1 MNRVIPDDVLRLQI
15 QASDPAASA
24 WVSANAGSGKTYVLA
39 QRVIRLLLEGTPA
52 AKILC
57 LTFTKSAA
65 AHMANQ
71 VFDTLAR
78 WVALDD
84 AALDLAVGR
93 LEGRPPS
100 AARRGRARRL
110 FAEAL
115 EVPGGLKVQT
125 IHAFCTRLLH
135 LFPFEANVA
144 ARFSVLEEAAEREL
158 IERQRLNVVLAA
170 ASAPETALGRALSTA
185 LAVAPDRTFAAV
197 INEAIAQ
204 RDDLTRWLKEA
215 GSVSGAIAD
224 LSTWLG
230 VEPDEDMAA
239 VDRAIT
245 ESAILP
251 RAQWPRIAAILAGGS
266 KHDQARAAALARAAE
281 SGGAESQQAYVSVFL
296 TDQNTPR
303 SKLVTRAISDSDPG
317 LAERLCRERDRIAA
331 RVRQRFAI
339 EARERTAAVLT
350 IASAV
355 IERYRLAKE
364 ARGLIDYHDL
374 IDKTLSL
381 LTNVE
386 AAWVHYKLDLGIDHV
401 LIDEAQDTS
410 PKQWEIIK
418 RLTAEFTAGAGA
430 RGLTSRSLFAVGD
443 EKQSIFSFQGAAP
456 EAFAELRAY
465 FERQHRDAALAFRAC
480 RFEFSFRSG
489 ANVLSAVDATFAHP
503 GLFASLTTD
512 PEGLRHQSLPG
523 TGPGLV
529 EIWPLILPEPRELGE
544 AWDAPFDALCEPSP
558 PVRLAARIAA
568 TVKTAIANGRR
579 PGEVLV
585 LVRQRGPLFEAILR
599 ALKNARLK
607 VAGADRLLLTAHLAV
622 MDLLALADAL
632 LLRGDDLALAT
643 VLKGPFFGFD
653 DDALFGLAW
662 RRRGTLWAALK
673 ARAGEAPRYAAAATT
688 LDRLAVLARHET
700 PFAFYARL
708 LGPEGGREQIL
719 ARLGPEAADALDE
732 FLNRALAYEAT
743 QTASLQ
749 GFVDFMRLAAPEVK
763 RDMDLGRDEIRVMTV
778 HGAKGLEAPLVI
790 LADTTGRPAGP
801 RDPRLMPLA
810 GEADGPPAFVWAGAK
825 DCDVEAVAAAR
836 ARTREAA
843 EAEYRRLLYVA
854 MTRAAEHLIVCGAQ
868 GHNGRPAGCWYD
880 LVCTAL
886 ISEAVEEAGPD
897 GPIWRWR
904 PQRPLPA
911 GPAVPAPAPA
921 AAAAEEVALPDWLAR
936 DPSAAA
942 APRVLR
948 PSSLG
953 GRAEPAAAAARRGM
967 FAHRLLQA
975 LPGLAASSRARA
987 ARDYLA
993 RHGADLGAGEC
1004 EELIAKVLAVLDHPD
1019 FAALFAPGSRP
1030 EVPIVGRLPREAGAP
1045 VMVAGQVDRLFASE
1059 TAILLAD
1066 YKTDR
1071 PAPRDLSAIPDSYVA
1086 QLALYRAVL
1095 GRLFP
1100 GRAVRAALVWVE
1112 GPALVE
1118 LPPARLEA
1126 ALAAALA

>member
-1 MNRVIPDDVLRLQI
+1 MSRVIPDEVSRLQI
-15 QASDPAASA
+15 AASDPATSA
-24 WVSANAGSGKTYVLA
+24 WVSANAGSGKTYVLS

-84 AALDLAVGR
+84 AALDSAVER
-93 LEGRPPS
+93 LEGRAPAP
-100 AARRGRARRL
+100 ARRARARRL

-158 IERQRLNVVLAA
+158 IERQRLNVVLQAA
-170 ASAPETALGRALSTA
+170 GAPETALGRALLTA
-185 LAVAPDRTFAAV
+185 LGAAPDRTLAAV
-197 INEAIAQ
+197 IDEAIAR
-204 RDDLTRWLKEA
+204 RDALGRWLKETGGVGEA
-215 GSVSGAIAD
+215 VAE

-230 VEPDEDMAA
+230 IAPDETVDAVDHAITHGAVLPRPEWSQVAA
-239 VDRAIT
+239 V
-245 ESAILP
+245 
-251 RAQWPRIAAILAGGS
+251 LARGS
-266 KHDQARAAALARAAE
+266 KQDQARADALVRAVESCGAA
-281 SGGAESQQAYVSVFL
+281 SQQAYVSVFL
-296 TDQNTPR
+296 TDQYAPR
-303 SKLVTRAISDSDPG
+303 SKVVTQAISGSDPA
-317 LAERLCRERDRIAA
+317 LAERLCRERDRIATL
-331 RVRQRFAI
+331 VRRRFAI

-374 IDKTLSL
+374 IDKTLAL

-430 RGLTSRSLFAVGD
+430 RGTTSRSLFAVGD

-456 EAFAELRAY
+456 QAFADLRAH
-465 FERQHRDAALAFRAC
+465 FERQHREAALAFRAC

-489 ANVLSAVDATFAHP
+489 ATVLSAVDATFARP
-503 GLFASLTTD
+503 ALFSSLTTAAD
-512 PEGLRHQSLPG
+512 GVRHQALPG
-523 TGPGLV
+523 ARPGLV
-529 EIWPLILPEPRELGE
+529 EIWPCILPERREAGE
-544 AWDAPFDALCEPSP
+544 AWDAPFDALAEPSP
-558 PVRLAARIAA
+558 AVRLAARIAA
-568 TVKTAIANGRR
+568 TVRSAIANGRR
-579 PGEVLV
+579 PGEVLL

-622 MDLLALADAL
+622 MDLLALADAM

-653 DDALFGLAW
+653 DDALFALAW

-673 ARAGEAPRYAAAATT
+673 ARAHEAPRYAAAVRT
-688 LDRLAVLARHET
+688 LDRLAEMARQET

-708 LGPEGGREQIL
+708 LGPERGREQIL

-749 GFVDFMRLAAPEVK
+749 GFVDFMRLSAPEVK
-763 RDMDLGRDEIRVMTV
+763 RDMDLARDEIRVMTV

-801 RDPRLMPLA
+801 RDPRLMSLS
-810 GEADGPPAFVWAGAK
+810 GEADGSPALVWAAGK

-836 ARTREAA
+836 ARAREAA
-843 EAEYRRLLYVA
+843 EAEHRRLLYVA

-880 LVCTAL
+880 LVCEAL
-886 ISEAVEEAGPD
+886 LPDAVEVAGPD

-904 PQRPLPA
+904 SQPSPPS
-911 GPAVPAPAPA
+911 APAPPQPVA
-921 AAAAEEVALPDWLAR
+921 VEEVAQPDWLAR
-936 DPSAAA
+936 DPGADA
-942 APRVLR
+942 APAVLR
-948 PSSLG
+948 PSLAG
-953 GRAEPAAAAARRGM
+953 AAHPAAAAMPRRRGTM
-967 FAHRLLQA
+967 VHRLLQA
-975 LPGLAASSRARA
+975 LPNLMAASRLGAG
-987 ARDYLA
+987 RDYLA
-993 RHGADLGAGEC
+993 RHGADLSAGER
-1004 EELIAKVLAVLDHPD
+1004 EDLLAKVLAVLDHPD
-1019 FAALFAPGSRP
+1019 FAALFAPGSRA
-1030 EVPIVGRLPREAGAP
+1030 EVPIVGRLPRAGRAP
-1045 VMVAGQVDRLFASE
+1045 VTVAGQVDRLFAGPS
-1059 TAILLAD
+1059 TILLAD
-1066 YKTDR
+1066 YKSDR
-1071 PAPRDLSAIPDSYVA
+1071 PAPGDRSAIPEPYVV

-1095 GRLFP
+1095 GRLFA
-1100 GRAVRAALVWVE
+1100 GREVRAALVWIE

-1118 LPPARLEA
+1118 LPATRLEA
-1126 ALAAALA
+1126 ALAGVLAS

>member
-1 MNRVIPDDVLRLQI
+1 MNRVIPDEVSRLQI
-15 QASDPAASA
+15 EASDPATSA

-84 AALDLAVGR
+84 AALDEAVAR
-93 LEGRPPS
+93 LEGRAPP
-100 AARRGRARRL
+100 ATRRVRARRL

-158 IERQRLNVVLAA
+158 IERQRLTVVLNAA
-170 ASAPETALGRALSTA
+170 GAPETVLGRALLTA
-185 LAVAPDRTFAAV
+185 LAAAPDRALAGV
-197 INEAIAQ
+197 IEEAIA
-204 RDDLTRWLKEA
+204 RREELERWLQEA
-215 GSVSGAIAD
+215 DGVPGAVAE

-230 VEPDEDMAA
+230 ITPQEDVEA
-239 VDRAIT
+239 VDHAIT
-245 ESAILP
+245 QSPILP
-251 RAQWPRIAAILAGGS
+251 RAEWSQVAAVLARGS
-266 KHDQARAAALARAAE
+266 KQDQARADALARAAE
-281 SGGAESQQAYVSVFL
+281 SSGAASQQAYVSVFL
-296 TDQNTPR
+296 TDQYAPR
-303 SKLVTRAISDSDPG
+303 AKLVTQAISGRDPL
-317 LAERLCRERDRIAA
+317 LAERLGRERDRVAA
-331 RVRQRFAI
+331 LVRRRFAI
-339 EARERTAAVLT
+339 AARERTAAVLT

-364 ARGLIDYHDL
+364 ARGLIDYQDL
-374 IDKTLSL
+374 IDKTLAL

-430 RGLTSRSLFAVGD
+430 RGATRRSLFAVGD

-456 EAFAELRAY
+456 QAFAELRAH

-489 ANVLSAVDATFAHP
+489 ANVLSAVDATFAQP
-503 GLFASLTTD
+503 ALFSSLTTAPD
-512 PEGLRHQSLPG
+512 GLRHQALPG
-523 TGPGLV
+523 ARPGLV
-529 EIWPLILPEPRELGE
+529 EIWPCIVPQPRETGE
-544 AWDAPFDALCEPSP
+544 AWDAPFDALAEPSP
-558 PVRLAARIAA
+558 PVRLAGRIAA
-568 TVKTAIANGRR
+568 TVRTALANGRR
-579 PGEVLV
+579 PGEILL
-585 LVRQRGPLFEAILR
+585 LVRQRGPLFEAMLR

-622 MDLLALADAL
+622 MDLLVLADAL
-632 LLRGDDLALAT
+632 LLRSDDLALAT

-653 DDALFGLAW
+653 DDALFALAW
-662 RRRGTLWAALK
+662 RRRGTLWAALQ
-673 ARAGEAPRYAAAATT
+673 ARAPQVPRYAAAVKT
-688 LDRLAVLARHET
+688 LDRLAEMARQET

-708 LGPEGGREQIL
+708 LGPEQGREQIL

-732 FLNRALAYEAT
+732 FLNRALAYEAS

-749 GFVDFMRLAAPEVK
+749 GFVDFMRLSAPEVK
-763 RDMDLGRDEIRVMTV
+763 RDMDLARDEIRVMTV

-790 LADTTGRPAGP
+790 LADTTGRPTGP
-801 RDPRLMPLA
+801 RDPRLMSLA
-810 GEADGPPAFVWAGAK
+810 GEADGSPAFVWAAGK
-825 DCDVEAVAAAR
+825 DCDVEAIAAAR
-836 ARTREAA
+836 ARIREAA
-843 EAEYRRLLYVA
+843 EAEHRRLLYVA
-854 MTRAAEHLIVCGAQ
+854 MTRAAEHLIVCGVQ
-868 GHNGRPAGCWYD
+868 GQNGRPSGCWYD
-880 LVCTAL
+880 LVCEAL
-886 ISEAVEEAGPD
+886 LPDAIEDAGPD

-904 PQRPLPA
+904 P
-911 GPAVPAPAPA
+911 APSPPA
-921 AAAAEEVALPDWLAR
+921 APSAAPVAAEEVARPDWLAR
-936 DPSAAA
+936 DPPA
-942 APRVLR
+942 APARAVLR
-948 PSSLG
+948 PSL
-953 GRAEPAAAAARRGM
+953 ATAPAAPAAADTLPRRRGTM
-967 FAHRLLQA
+967 AHRLLQA
-975 LPGLAASSRARA
+975 LPGLTAPARLRAGQE
-987 ARDYLA
+987 YLA
-993 RHGADLGAGEC
+993 RHGAELGADERD
-1004 EELIAKVLAVLDHPD
+1004 ELLAKVLAVLEHAD
-1019 FAALFAPGSRP
+1019 FAALFAPGSRA
-1030 EVPIVGRLPREAGAP
+1030 EVPIVGRLPRAAQAP
-1045 VMVAGQVDRLFASE
+1045 LTVAGQVDRLFAGP
-1059 TAILLAD
+1059 AGIFLAD

-1071 PAPRDLSAIPDSYVA
+1071 PAPGDLSAIPDAYVR

-1100 GRAVRAALVWVE
+1100 SRPVRAALVFIE
-1112 GPALVE
+1112 GPALME
-1118 LPPARLEA
+1118 LPTTRLEE
-1126 ALAAALA
+1126 ALAAVLAS